1 MEGNRTAKSV
11 EVGRKPG
18 DRIGIAGG
26 AGGDRPARHT
36 TKGSGFGWSNDG
48 KRRQG
53 TCGGPQAA
61 TGIDRPEAGTK
72 GLEVAL
78 ERRQVIGRRE
88 TETKGALKGPSKR
101 TTTKGIEQGHG
112 VFSKGSAGRHTDNGP
127 Y

>member
-1 MEGNRTAKSV
+1 MARPTETTRMEGNRTAESV

-26 AGGDRPARHT
+26 
-36 TKGSGFGWSNDG
+36 
-48 KRRQG
+48 
-53 TCGGPQAA
+53 AA

-78 ERRQVIGRRE
+78 EWQQVIGRRK
-88 TETKGALKGPSKR
+88 TETKGALEGPSKR

-112 VFSKGSAGRHTDNGP
+112 VFSKGPAGRHTDNGP